1 MRVLAEFGLEDVKSA
16 ADQPSRAVGMAAG
29 APAVDLAEPA
39 PQHAEIGRA
48 ALGEPLKFAGDRVK
62 AEEARSALAR
72 GLVREVAHHPGG
84 LGQSAGVLG
93 QRRDQAGA
101 GARAENGQA
110 FR

>member
-1 MRVLAEFGLEDVKSA
+1 MLAEFGLEDVKRA
-16 ADQPSRAVGMAAG
+16 ADQPDRAVGMAAG

-39 PQHAEIGRA
+39 PQQAEIGRA
-48 ALGEPLKFAGDRVK
+48 AFGEPLKFAGDRVK
-62 AEEARSALAR
+62 AEEAWSALAR

-84 LGQSAGVLG
+84 LGESAGVLG